1 MTTIKV
7 PDKYGYVIL
16 SCVVVPL
23 FSFFYMGGSVMKA
36 RKEFNVQYPNLYAT
50 PGYHKQADEFN
61 RVQRGHQNMLE
72 SWTTFTAASLLGG
85 LMHPIAVSIFG
96 ILYSAGNILFLAGY
110 SDAKLDVATARFK
123 KGGKYII
130 SSLGVLF
137 VSNVYFSYKLSL
149 SLAGSNRRDQVYW
162 HVRCC
167 RSLHFSC
174 RLHERVVVNA
184 F

>member
-96 ILYSAGNILFLAGY
+96 MLYSAGNILFLAGY
-110 SDAKLDVATARFK
+110 SDAKLDVATARYK

-130 SSLGVLF
+130 PSLGVLF
-137 VSNVYFSYKLSL
+137 ISNVYFSCKLSCL
-149 SLAGSNRRDQVYW
+149 WPARIGVIKHIGTLGAVGACISLAGSMNGW
-162 HVRCC
+162 W
-167 RSLHFSC
+167 
-174 RLHERVVVNA
+174 
-184 F
+184 